1 MRQVRR
7 WSAGIQAKVRSCLWV
22 FSVNGLIDRN
32 NILHKSG
39 LGAGDRILLTK
50 PIGTGTLFAADM
62 RHKAKGHWIAAA
74 LASMLQSNR
83 EAAGCLF
90 AHGATACTD
99 VTGFGLLG
107 HLVEMIKPSRVDVE
121 IDLGAIPFL
130 DGAEET
136 VAAGIFSSLQPQNLR
151 LRRAIHDVENASK
164 DLRYPLLF
172 DPQTSGGLLAGVP
185 GTAGRCLSRRTA

>member
-1 MRQVRR
+1 
-7 WSAGIQAKVRSCLWV
+7 
-22 FSVNGLIDRN
+22 
-32 NILHKSG
+32 
-39 LGAGDRILLTK
+39 
-50 PIGTGTLFAADM
+50 
-62 RHKAKGHWIAAA
+62 
-74 LASMLQSNR
+74 MLQSNH

-121 IDLGAIPFL
+121 IDLGAIPYL

-136 VAAGIFSSLQPQNLR
+136 VEAGIFSSLQPQNLR
-151 LRRAIHDVENASK
+151 LRRAIRDVETTSR

-185 GTAGRCLSRRTA
+185 EQQAGACVRELRKLGYTRTATIGRVLQESDQLEPVRLVF